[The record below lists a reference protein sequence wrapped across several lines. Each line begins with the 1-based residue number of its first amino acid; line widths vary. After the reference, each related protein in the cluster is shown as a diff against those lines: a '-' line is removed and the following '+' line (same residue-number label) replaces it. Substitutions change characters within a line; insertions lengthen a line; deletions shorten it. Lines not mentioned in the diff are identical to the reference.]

1 MADGDYKL
9 YYYRCPDCG
18 NETVR
23 KIPKGERK
31 VRGWCKTDKQFLTAY
46 NVRSITN
53 SEREV
58 RVSKPKPLW

>member
-1 MADGDYKL
+1 MSDDYKL
-9 YYYRCPDCG
+9 YFYRCPDCG
-18 NETVR
+18 SEWTR

-31 VRGWCKTDKQFLTAY
+31 VRGYCKTDRQFVTAY

-58 RVSKPKPLW
+58 RTNKIKSLW